1 VTGET
6 LCIACDLCAEICPED
21 LIVVGS
27 QRDPESR
34 KKVLTHYTFDTS
46 RCLFCGLC
54 QEVCPTN
61 AIELTQDFELASYDR
76 RDMVWDRKRLEQGW
90 DRIDNRQAPRGE
102 DLSTVSCQLL
112 AVSCQSFAMEA
123 TFFYILAAML
133 VAFAILT
140 VTAANPVRSAVY
152 LISALLCMAGLFFLL
167 EAEFVGA
174 VQILVYVGGIM
185 VLFLFVI
192 MLVSVREME
201 GQRKANRQWKTA
213 LVLGVV
219 LSCELVFLV
228 VRGADVFRIDTVAQG
243 LIEQPT
249 FNTESVGALLYGTYL
264 LPFEI
269 ASILLLVAMIAA
281 VVLTQKQL

>member
-1 VTGET
+1 
-6 LCIACDLCAEICPED
+6 
-21 LIVVGS
+21 
-27 QRDPESR
+27 
-34 KKVLTHYTFDTS
+34 
-46 RCLFCGLC
+46 
-54 QEVCPTN
+54 
-61 AIELTQDFELASYDR
+61 
-76 RDMVWDRKRLEQGW
+76 
-90 DRIDNRQAPRGE
+90 
-102 DLSTVSCQLL
+102 
-112 AVSCQSFAMEA
+112 MEA
-123 TFFYILAAML
+123 TLFYILATLL
-133 VAFAILT
+133 VVFAILT

>member
-1 VTGET
+1 
-6 LCIACDLCAEICPED
+6 
-21 LIVVGS
+21 
-27 QRDPESR
+27 
-34 KKVLTHYTFDTS
+34 
-46 RCLFCGLC
+46 
-54 QEVCPTN
+54 
-61 AIELTQDFELASYDR
+61 
-76 RDMVWDRKRLEQGW
+76 
-90 DRIDNRQAPRGE
+90 
-102 DLSTVSCQLL
+102 
-112 AVSCQSFAMEA
+112 MEA

-228 VRGADVFRIDTVAQG
+228 VRGADVFRIDTVARG